1 MGLDV
6 PSKPIYWLDAAAPGQ
21 SKCVELFFSSDT
33 PDVVEA
39 LLQPAQRTAI
49 AAFPLENR
57 FWSYVTSHTIDFP
70 GQEMRIPA
78 AGNRK
83 FDFLITREDIPSS
96 EAVDPNPR
104 DEQAR

>member
-1 MGLDV
+1 
-6 PSKPIYWLDAAAPGQ
+6 
-21 SKCVELFFSSDT
+21 
-33 PDVVEA
+33 
-39 LLQPAQRTAI
+39 
-49 AAFPLENR
+49 
-57 FWSYVTSHTIDFP
+57 VTSHTIDFP